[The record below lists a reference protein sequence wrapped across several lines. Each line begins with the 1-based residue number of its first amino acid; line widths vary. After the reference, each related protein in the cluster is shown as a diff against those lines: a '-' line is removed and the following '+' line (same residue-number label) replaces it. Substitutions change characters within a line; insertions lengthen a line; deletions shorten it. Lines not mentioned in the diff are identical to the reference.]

1 MERDLDLLPVGL
13 EDVAAQA
20 LGRGVADG
28 VEQPVESVPPAAE
41 LRGGRRQ
48 LAGLGHVDLEHLALD
63 GELAC
68 GPPGQRQPAARAAE
82 HHLGA
87 LLLGGPRHGEGQG
100 GVRQHAGDQDA
111 LSLEES
117 HAPKG
122 YCRTRPARST
132 PPVGRVR
139 RGPSGRVAPEV
150 GVHKVWPMR
159 IGILGGTGPAGRG
172 LAVRL
177 AAAGDEVVLGS
188 RDAERAAGVA
198 ARTSSRPGPTT
209 PWPSRARSNEDCA
222 AADLVVM
229 ATPWDGA
236 VATVRPL
243 AGALAGKVVVSM
255 ANALVK
261 EGREFLA
268 LMPPRGS
275 VAATLQAVLP
285 KSLVSA
291 SFHHLPASEM
301 EKLSAPMAADVLVCS
316 DHPEA
321 SEATRGPGRPR
332 STGCAAS
339 TPAACP
345 RRRPSR
351 RSPPC

>member
-1 MERDLDLLPVGL
+1 M
-13 EDVAAQA
+13 
-20 LGRGVADG
+20 
-28 VEQPVESVPPAAE
+28 
-41 LRGGRRQ
+41 
-48 LAGLGHVDLEHLALD
+48 
-63 GELAC
+63 
-68 GPPGQRQPAARAAE
+68 
-82 HHLGA
+82 
-87 LLLGGPRHGEGQG
+87 
-100 GVRQHAGDQDA
+100 
-111 LSLEES
+111 
-117 HAPKG
+117 
-122 YCRTRPARST
+122 
-132 PPVGRVR
+132 
-139 RGPSGRVAPEV
+139 
-150 GVHKVWPMR
+150 HKVCPMR

-198 ARTSSRPGPTT
+198 HGLVEA
-209 PWPSRARSNEDCA
+209 WPDHTLAISGASNEDCA
-222 AADLVVM
+222 ASDLVVM

-236 VATVRPL
+236 VATVKPL

-255 ANALVK
+255 ANALIK

-321 SEATRGPGRPR
+321 SEATVALVDRIVGLRGIDAG
-332 STGCAAS
+332 SLSQAAAIEAF
-339 TPAACP
+339 TAVLITVNIRHKVHAAVQLAGFP
-345 RRRPSR
+345 EA
-351 RSPPC
+351 

>member
-1 MERDLDLLPVGL
+1 
-13 EDVAAQA
+13 
-20 LGRGVADG
+20 
-28 VEQPVESVPPAAE
+28 VP
-41 LRGGRRQ
+41 
-48 LAGLGHVDLEHLALD
+48 
-63 GELAC
+63 
-68 GPPGQRQPAARAAE
+68 
-82 HHLGA
+82 
-87 LLLGGPRHGEGQG
+87 
-100 GVRQHAGDQDA
+100 
-111 LSLEES
+111 
-117 HAPKG
+117 
-122 YCRTRPARST
+122 
-132 PPVGRVR
+132 
-139 RGPSGRVAPEV
+139 
-150 GVHKVWPMR
+150 KVWPMR

-177 AAAGDEVVLGS
+177 AAAGEEVVLGS
-188 RDAERAAGVA
+188 RDADRAVGVA
-198 ARTSSRPGPTT
+198 RGLVEAWPDRTLAVSG
-209 PWPSRARSNEDCA
+209 ASNEDCA
-222 AADLVVM
+222 AAELVVM

-321 SEATRGPGRPR
+321 SEATVALVDRIEGLRGIDAG
-332 STGCAAS
+332 SLSQAAAIEAF
-339 TPAACP
+339 TAVLITVNIRHKVHAAVQLAGFP
-345 RRRPSR
+345 EA
-351 RSPPC
+351 

>member
-1 MERDLDLLPVGL
+1 
-13 EDVAAQA
+13 
-20 LGRGVADG
+20 
-28 VEQPVESVPPAAE
+28 
-41 LRGGRRQ
+41 
-48 LAGLGHVDLEHLALD
+48 
-63 GELAC
+63 
-68 GPPGQRQPAARAAE
+68 
-82 HHLGA
+82 
-87 LLLGGPRHGEGQG
+87 
-100 GVRQHAGDQDA
+100 
-111 LSLEES
+111 
-117 HAPKG
+117 
-122 YCRTRPARST
+122 
-132 PPVGRVR
+132 
-139 RGPSGRVAPEV
+139 
-150 GVHKVWPMR
+150 MR

-177 AAAGDEVVLGS
+177 AAAGEEVVLGS
-188 RDAERAAGVA
+188 RDADRAVVVA
-198 ARTSSRPGPTT
+198 RGLVEAWPDRTLAVSG
-209 PWPSRARSNEDCA
+209 ASNEDCA
-222 AADLVVM
+222 AAELVVM

-321 SEATRGPGRPR
+321 SEATVALVDRIEGLRGIDAG
-332 STGCAAS
+332 SLSQAAAIEAF
-339 TPAACP
+339 TAVLITVNIRHKVHAAVQLAGFP
-345 RRRPSR
+345 EA
-351 RSPPC
+351 

>member
-1 MERDLDLLPVGL
+1 
-13 EDVAAQA
+13 
-20 LGRGVADG
+20 
-28 VEQPVESVPPAAE
+28 
-41 LRGGRRQ
+41 
-48 LAGLGHVDLEHLALD
+48 
-63 GELAC
+63 
-68 GPPGQRQPAARAAE
+68 
-82 HHLGA
+82 
-87 LLLGGPRHGEGQG
+87 
-100 GVRQHAGDQDA
+100 
-111 LSLEES
+111 
-117 HAPKG
+117 
-122 YCRTRPARST
+122 
-132 PPVGRVR
+132 
-139 RGPSGRVAPEV
+139 
-150 GVHKVWPMR
+150 MR

-198 ARTSSRPGPTT
+198 AGLVEA
-209 PWPSRARSNEDCA
+209 WPDRSLAVTGASNEDCA

-236 VATVRPL
+236 VATVKPL

-301 EKLSAPMAADVLVCS
+301 EKLDVPMAADVLVCS

-321 SEATRGPGRPR
+321 SEATVALVDRIEGLRGIDAG
-332 STGCAAS
+332 SLSQAAAIEAF
-339 TPAACP
+339 TAVLITVNIRHKVHAAVQLAGFP
-345 RRRPSR
+345 EA
-351 RSPPC
+351 